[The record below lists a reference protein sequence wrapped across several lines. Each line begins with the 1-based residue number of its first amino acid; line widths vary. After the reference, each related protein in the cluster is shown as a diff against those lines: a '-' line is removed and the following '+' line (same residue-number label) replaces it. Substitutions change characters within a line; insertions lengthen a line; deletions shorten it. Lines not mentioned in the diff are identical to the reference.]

1 MNKDYFVFG
10 TMLAIPA
17 PLLAFVCISM
27 GFTPF
32 VEHKPTILYVMA
44 LLINLLL
51 MRYYYGK
58 GLSKTAQGIIFMT
71 FIIVIFVV
79 SMGQLNMGTNS
90 Y

>member
-17 PLLAFVCISM
+17 PVLAFVSISM
-27 GFTPF
+27 GVTPF
-32 VEHKPTILYVMA
+32 VEHKPAILYAIA
-44 LLINLLL
+44 LLVNLFL

-79 SMGQLNMGTNS
+79 SMGQLNMGTDL